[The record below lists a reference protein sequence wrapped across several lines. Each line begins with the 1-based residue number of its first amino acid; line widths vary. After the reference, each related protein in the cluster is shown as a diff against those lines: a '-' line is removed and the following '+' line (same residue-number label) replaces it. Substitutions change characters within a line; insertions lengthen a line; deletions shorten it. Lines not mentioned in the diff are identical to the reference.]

1 MGKPVS
7 FFTCKVFT
15 HFIHCLSL
23 ELPPTWN
30 TGKKWQFPINATSS
44 SSSVWT
50 WETLEYNLFRS
61 PLQLH
66 HKPPLAKPWSYKRL
80 VLFSTEQKIRFFFAA
95 WHPAHATRAACRW
108 GTGPTPE
115 HGRSPGAAPRGGNG
129 PPHAAASP
137 AAAQPSPAP
146 PLRSQP
152 RGGGRREGR
161 GEAPIPGLPAAERC
175 QGAGPRLR
183 APPHRSPAWAC
194 RCRSPSSARPAGTLA
209 SDKPLTPLPPS
220 SRLPQGAGLRRRA
233 GCSGARDGPR
243 RHLVASS
250 VRARRAEVGALPWF
264 CVQ

>member
-1 MGKPVS
+1 MNLRDTGIQSLPFPTSATPQTTLSQTVELQEAGFVFNGTKNKIFLCCVAPSPRDPGSVS
-7 FFTCKVFT
+7 LR
-15 HFIHCLSL
+15 HR
-23 ELPPTWN
+23 PDPR
-30 TGKKWQFPINATSS
+30 A
-44 SSSVWT
+44 
-50 WETLEYNLFRS
+50 R
-61 PLQLH
+61 
-66 HKPPLAKPWSYKRL
+66 
-80 VLFSTEQKIRFFFAA
+80 TE
-95 WHPAHATRAACRW
+95 
-108 GTGPTPE
+108 
-115 HGRSPGAAPRGGNG
+115 PRG
-129 PPHAAASP
+129 SP
-137 AAAQPSPAP
+137 AGRERPPARRGLARRSPAP
-146 PLRSQP
+146 PLGSQP